1 MEILRSILE
10 NIKEDVPVEDVR
22 RGLNWTAVV
31 SRRVGLA
38 SSMAEG
44 TGCNHSR
51 AETKEGSFT
60 EMTALE
66 LAHYCLDNKITRATL
81 GLAAINSLLH
91 VDPDC
96 YARVDGLKIAE
107 DMGKGKNIAVIGHFP
122 NMEALQGVARNF
134 WVIEKRPGPE
144 DFPEEHGDVLL
155 PQSDIVVISSTTLMN
170 HTLPGILE
178 RCRKD
183 SMKMLLGPSTPFSEF
198 LFDCGIDILAGSVV
212 TEKDVVLRSVSEGAS
227 FMQLKR
233 NGGIRFVTV
242 IRDDNNIARRL
253 A

>member
-44 TGCNHSR
+44 AGCSHAKGESR
-51 AETKEGSFT
+51 EGTFT

-66 LAHYCLDNKITRATL
+66 VARYCLDTSTTKASL
-81 GLAAINSLLH
+81 GLAAINSLI
-91 VDPDC
+91 DINPER
-96 YARVDGLKIAE
+96 YAAVDGLQIAQ
-107 DMGKGKNIAVIGHFP
+107 DMGKDKNISIIGHFP

-134 WVIEKRPGPE
+134 WVIEKRPQPGDYLE
-144 DFPEEHGDVLL
+144 DAGDALL
-155 PQSDIVVISSTTLMN
+155 PQSDIVVISSTTLIN
-170 HTLPGILE
+170 HTLPGILK

-183 SMKMLLGPSTPFSEF
+183 SMKMLLGPSTPFSEV
-198 LFDCGIDILAGSVV
+198 LFDYGIDILAGSVV
-212 TEKDVVLRSVSEGAS
+212 MEKDIVLKSVSEGAS

-242 IRDDNNIARRL
+242 IRDDNDIARRL